1 MATLNL
7 KALFN
12 FDNKGLQSGLKES
25 KRAVGKF
32 GNDIKGM
39 LAGAFTVGAI
49 TKGIRD
55 ALIFAD
61 TVDLMAKK
69 FRTTREEVQA
79 LDFALR
85 PFGKD
90 IKFLNQALGTLGQ
103 SALEAI
109 RAPGKEKDNI
119 FKAFGI
125 SREELE
131 RDSPLELIQKI
142 GDALVKFDFGGKE
155 TPLVGR
161 LIGSEAADIV
171 PILQQ
176 NLRALADEAKAA
188 GAVMSDSL
196 VDELSAANKQLSNF
210 GSEARIVFGKLA
222 AFLLKLGGQIKD
234 FLKLTLGSFPAF
246 IGGFINEPSANV
258 VDKFIA
264 GGKEMKRQAL
274 EVLDERIR
282 MENKLTEAVEERQ
295 ASEVDA
301 AALLQAESSARIK
314 EAAAKELLRVEE
326 QIAKVQFGRL
336 SDEEKLTALKAR
348 QKVLQDSTFKS
359 IIDSRKGLLEFEQI
373 QDQITKLEGDSKQ
386 TGAGGPGGADSLA
399 KIGGFIGGSASRQ
412 ASNQKQ
418 MLDTVKDILS
428 GMDRGLKIQDIG

>member
-1 MATLNL
+1 MPILNL
-7 KALFN
+7 KSF
-12 FDNKGLQSGLKES
+12 FRHDNKGLHSGLKEG

-55 ALIFAD
+55 ALNFAD

-69 FRTTREEVQA
+69 FRTSREEVQA

-125 SREELE
+125 SRKELE
-131 RDSPLELIQKI
+131 QDSPLELIQKI

-176 NLRALADEAKAA
+176 NLRALADEAKTT

-196 VDELSAANKQLSNF
+196 VAELSEANKQLSNF
-210 GSEARIVFGKLA
+210 GSEARVVFGKLA
-222 AFLLKLGGQIKD
+222 AFLMKIGGQVKD
-234 FLKLTLGSFPAF
+234 FLKITLGAFPAF
-246 IGGFINEPSANV
+246 IGGVINEPSANII
-258 VDKFIA
+258 DKSIA
-264 GGKEMKRQAL
+264 GVAEMKRQVL
-274 EVLDERIR
+274 GVLDERIAK
-282 MENKLTEAVEERQ
+282 ESDLTEVVEKRQ
-295 ASEVDA
+295 KSEVDA

-314 EAAAKELLRVEE
+314 EAAAKDLLRVEE
-326 QIAKVQFGRL
+326 QITKVQFDRL
-336 SDEEKLTALKAR
+336 SKEEKLTILKER
-348 QKVLQDSTFKS
+348 QRVLSESTFKTLL
-359 IIDSRKGLLEFEQI
+359 DSRKALLEFEQNKSAI
-373 QDQITKLEGDSKQ
+373 GKLGDEKTK
-386 TGAGGPGGADSLA
+386 TGAGGSEGADSLA
-399 KIGGFIGGSASRQ
+399 RIGGFIGGSASRQ

-418 MLDTVKDILS
+418 LLTTVKDILA